1 MDNLSITLT
10 SAKCELLDNIL
21 KEFKDEAYIKTDRV
35 SKIFR
40 GNDILAADYLG
51 LLAQLQLITLIGEV
65 EGYALPAMIGKQS
78 GVNMFMSEG
87 GFMRRFE
94 LKQLQ
99 ETAGKGLQE
108 LQTENLNLSGINR
121 TNKEKMEQMENVIRQ
136 YQEQVEL
143 LKQSNF
149 NQIFIRSG
157 FFLLGAALTWLLIA
171 LL

>member
-21 KEFKDEAYIKTDRV
+21 KEFKDESYIKTDRV

-51 LLAQLQLITLIGEV
+51 LLSQLQLITLIGEV

-78 GVNMFMSEG
+78 GVKMFMSEG

-99 ETAGKGLQE
+99 ETAGKGVQE
-108 LQTENLNLSGINR
+108 LQTENLNLSSANR
-121 TNKEKMEQMENVIRQ
+121 THKEKIEKMEGALRQ
-136 YQEQVEL
+136 YQEQIEL
-143 LKQSNF
+143 FKQAKF
-149 NQIFIRSG
+149 NEIFIRIG
-157 FFLLGAALTWLLIA
+157 LFLLGVALTWLIITFI
-171 LL
+171 